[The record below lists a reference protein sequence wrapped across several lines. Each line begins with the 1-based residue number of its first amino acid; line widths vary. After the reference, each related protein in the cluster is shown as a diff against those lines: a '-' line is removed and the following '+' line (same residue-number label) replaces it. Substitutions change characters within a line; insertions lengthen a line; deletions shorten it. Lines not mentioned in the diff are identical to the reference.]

1 MEGPAPR
8 AFFVVN
14 PAAGNGRTRRVWRE
28 LAGEAGRRVPG
39 CGVAVTRAPGEAT
52 TLARTAAAEGW
63 PLVVAVGGDGTLN
76 EVVNGLARAEGG
88 AGPALGAIVTGRGR
102 DACRNFGLPTDPRAA
117 LDRALAGTDTRVDV
131 GVARWADGR
140 ARYFLNAAGV
150 GFDAVVAQRAASWR
164 WHGTLPYLA
173 AVLET
178 VGTYRPVPA
187 TIEAAGRRVWSGL
200 LTMAVVANGACYGGG
215 MRIAPSADP
224 ADGVL
229 DLVVIGDVGRF
240 ELVNWLPT
248 IYRGTHVR
256 NPKVAVRRERVVVIQ
271 AALPVHAD
279 GEAAGRAPVTIS
291 VLPGALRL
299 RR

>member
-1 MEGPAPR
+1 MEGAAPR

-14 PAAGNGRTRRVWRE
+14 PAAGNGRSRRVWRA
-28 LAGEAGRRVPG
+28 LADEAAR
-39 CGVAVTRAPGEAT
+39 RAPGSRVALTRGRGEAT
-52 TLARTAAAEGW
+52 ALARTAAAQGW

-76 EVVNGLARAEGG
+76 EVVNGLARAEAG

-117 LDRALAGTDTRVDV
+117 LARALAGSDTRVDL
-131 GVARWADGR
+131 GVVRWADGR

-178 VGTYRPVPA
+178 LGTHRPVPA
-187 TIEAAGRRVWSGL
+187 TIETGGRRVWSGP

-229 DLVVIGDVGRF
+229 DLVVIGDVGRL
-240 ELVNWLPT
+240 ELLNWLPSV
-248 IYRGTHVR
+248 YRGTHGR
-256 NPKVAVRRERVVVIQ
+256 NPKVTMRRERAVAIQ
-271 AALPVHAD
+271 APLPVHAD
-279 GEAAGRAPVTIS
+279 GEAAGQAPVTIS